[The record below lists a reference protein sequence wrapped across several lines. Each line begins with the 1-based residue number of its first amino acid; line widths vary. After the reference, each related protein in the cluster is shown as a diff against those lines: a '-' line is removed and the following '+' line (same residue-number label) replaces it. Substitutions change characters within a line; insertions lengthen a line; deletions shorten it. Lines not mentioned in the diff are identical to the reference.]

1 MSGSLFGLVL
11 VVGPVFGVLGAAAA
25 YVITYEEYSHHSLGR
40 RRTMLLSLRTAVVTF
55 LALLLLSLAV
65 ALVLTPR

>member
-1 MSGSLFGLVL
+1 
-11 VVGPVFGVLGAAAA
+11 VLGAAAA